1 MHFSAEQFGL
11 VGLAKYVTDFE
22 FTLMRNLTGKYSAR
36 KALPAAVQFNEQVL
50 VQFWKEEPRR
60 LRLFRDASSLG
71 HMSEH
76 DQAEGVT
83 TIPV

>member
-1 MHFSAEQFGL
+1 
-11 VGLAKYVTDFE
+11 
-22 FTLMRNLTGKYSAR
+22 MRNLTGKYPAR
-36 KALPAAVQFNEQVL
+36 KALPAAVQFNEHVL
-50 VQFWKEEPRR
+50 VQFCEEEPRR
-60 LRLFRDASSLG
+60 LRLFSGCVVG